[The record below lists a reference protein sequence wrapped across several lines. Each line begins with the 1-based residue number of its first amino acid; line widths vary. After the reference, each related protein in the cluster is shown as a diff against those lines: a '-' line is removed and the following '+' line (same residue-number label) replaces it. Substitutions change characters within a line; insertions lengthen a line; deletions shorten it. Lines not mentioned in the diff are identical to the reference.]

1 MEILTA
7 VLCDSAADYHGKLCI
22 LGAFD
27 TIAASRF
34 PVVHPHCSVAVR
46 LLFKDED
53 IGKHSLQIMPIDT
66 DGKNILP
73 AAPPKWEF
81 DLQKIPE
88 ETFFLSRNFVLNFQG
103 LFFQKPAQYSFDITL
118 DDRIIA
124 RIPLQAVQIQEGG
137 GRRS

>member
-27 TIAASRF
+27 TIAAPRF
-34 PVVHPHCSVAVR
+34 PTVHPQCSVAVR
-46 LLFKDED
+46 LLCKDGD
-53 IGKHSLQIMPIDT
+53 VGKHSLQIIPIDP

-73 AAPPKWEF
+73 GGTPRWDFE
-81 DLQKIPE
+81 LHKIPE

-103 LFFQKPAQYSFDITL
+103 LVFQKPAQYSFDITL
-118 DDRIIA
+118 DSNIIA
-124 RIPLQAVQIQEGG
+124 RIPLQVEQIQQKP
-137 GRRS
+137 